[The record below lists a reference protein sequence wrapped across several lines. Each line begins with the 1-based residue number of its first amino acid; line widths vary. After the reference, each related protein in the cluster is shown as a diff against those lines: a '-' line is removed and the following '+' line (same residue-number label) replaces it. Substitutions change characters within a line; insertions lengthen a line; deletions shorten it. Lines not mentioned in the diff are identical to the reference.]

1 MPDLGRNIH
10 FGGEDDV
17 AGEDLGDAEV
27 ANFSTA
33 VDAALRQNFEWDG
46 KAIGVVGLTLTP
58 DNDRVASGLFVTRG
72 ETDLDE
78 YRASCDLIWPAGPRH
93 ITFAIRISSLDTF
106 IFSSGGLWSDIMPS
120 HRFAHSFFDRN
131 NAPLLGARDD
141 DTWGEFALRAV
152 CQLSSTSSGRKGVIC
167 KYTIL
172 LFPASAEELA
182 NTAESRF
189 AGFPGLKI
197 AEGHFPLGPAPSSRW
212 QCPIVPLIRPGT
224 PFADNDNAPSSVRLR
239 FAVAAVMR
247 KVVQPDI
254 ARSTGSLHS
263 KWERL
268 RTNPRELANV
278 GPATT
283 WPEHQ
288 DEEESL
294 GEYSQLP

>member
-10 FGGEDDV
+10 FSGEDDV

-33 VDAALRQNFEWDG
+33 VDVALRQNFEWDG

-93 ITFAIRISSLDTF
+93 ITCAIAF
-106 IFSSGGLWSDIMPS
+106 IFSSGGLWSDLMPS

-141 DTWGEFALRAV
+141 DTWGKFALRAV

-212 QCPIVPLIRPGT
+212 QCPIVPMIRPGT